1 MDIVR
6 GSPTLHPTV
15 RWHARLDEY
24 PQSYTDSWSTE
35 MSDQTTLELLQGYGF
50 LRLFPRFPQ
59 ELFSETYPQGSVVA
73 GSEQANR
80 PASHRA
86 SKRRQAKEGG
96 REDSQPDSQTARQ
109 PDSQA
114 ARQPAR
120 KQASKP
126 NPIRNKHREPTLN
139 TP

>member
-1 MDIVR
+1 
-6 GSPTLHPTV
+6 
-15 RWHARLDEY
+15 
-24 PQSYTDSWSTE
+24 

-59 ELFSETYPQGSVVA
+59 ELFSETYPQGIVVA

-96 REDSQPDSQTARQ
+96 REDSQPDSQ
-109 PDSQA
+109 A

>member
-1 MDIVR
+1 
-6 GSPTLHPTV
+6 
-15 RWHARLDEY
+15 
-24 PQSYTDSWSTE
+24 

-59 ELFSETYPQGSVVA
+59 ELFSETYPQGIVVA

-80 PASHRA
+80 PASQG
-86 SKRRQAKEGG
+86 RREGG
-96 REDSQPDSQTARQ
+96 QPARQ
-109 PDSQA
+109 PDSQT